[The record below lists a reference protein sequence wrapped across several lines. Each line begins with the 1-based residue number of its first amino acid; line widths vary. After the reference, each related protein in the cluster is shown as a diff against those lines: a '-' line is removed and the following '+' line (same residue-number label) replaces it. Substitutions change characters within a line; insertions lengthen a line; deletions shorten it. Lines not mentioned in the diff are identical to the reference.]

1 MILAFCPYFT
11 FVLCNN
17 GLGNRKTEAEAAG
30 LTRVASS
37 APCLVSA
44 VKAFEEMG
52 QIVGGYFRA
61 FIRHRQ

>member
-11 FVLCNN
+11 FVLYNN
-17 GLGNRKTEAEAAG
+17 GLGDGKTKAEAAG
-30 LTRVASS
+30 LAYAASPAS
-37 APCLVSA
+37 CLVSA

-52 QIVGGYFRA
+52 QIAGGYFCA